1 LPDQIPFR
9 AQPMLATLVREPFHK
24 PGWVYEEKYDGYRIL
39 AYKEGSRVRLYSRNA
54 IDRTDRFLH
63 VAAAMSTLRP
73 STLLLDGEVSVFDRE
88 GVSRFQLLQNLGAG
102 KSVFA
107 VFDCL
112 YKDGQDLRRRP
123 LSERRVALEES
134 LPPNKPANKSRNK
147 AAQNKPLNQVIV
159 PSSRLASDGLEAY
172 RLAIQRK
179 FEGLVAKD
187 LSSPYVEGRSRF
199 WLKVKV
205 HQEDEFVIGGFTEPT
220 GSRSHFGALLLGAYD
235 RGKLRFV
242 GKVGTGFNEQS
253 LGMLFKKFRPL
264 VRRQSPFV
272 DPPRDRDVTF
282 LAPKLVAQISYQEW
296 TSDKKL
302 RQPVFLGLRDDK
314 NAQEVRMPEFAA

>member
-1 LPDQIPFR
+1 
-9 AQPMLATLVREPFHK
+9 MLATLVREPFHK
-24 PGWVYEEKYDGYRIL
+24 PGWIYEEKYDGYRIL
-39 AYKEGSRVRLYSRNA
+39 AYKEGPRVRLYSRNA
-54 IDRTDRFLH
+54 IDRTDRFFD
-63 VAAAMSTLRP
+63 VAAAMSSLRP
-73 STLLLDGEVSVFDRE
+73 STLLLDGEVTVFDRE
-88 GVSRFQLLQNLGAG
+88 GVSRFQLLQNLGTG

-123 LSERRVALEES
+123 LSERRVALEQS
-134 LPPNKPANKSRNK
+134 VAGNKPSNQTRNKVTKNKSMH
-147 AAQNKPLNQVIV
+147 QVIV
-159 PSSRLASDGLEAY
+159 PSRRLASNGLEAY

-205 HQEDEFVIGGFTEPT
+205 HQEDEFVIGGFTKPT

-242 GKVGTGFNEQS
+242 GKVGTGFKEQT
-253 LGMLFKKFRPL
+253 LAMLFKKFRPL
-264 VRRQSPFV
+264 VRKQGAFV

-296 TSDKKL
+296 TADKRL

-314 NAQEVRMPEFAA
+314 SPQEVGMPEFAA